1 MMASDPWSVRDA
13 KGRVRPAPVSAVS
26 GSGEAPS
33 SNQFGDF
40 LPASFCNIVPK
51 ADGPAADAPKA
62 IKFRDEGSDAES
74 AQCSES
80 SSGSGPVDLDVSQI
94 DDKYYEIYERILEE
108 SRTDAEN
115 RAIAEKLAEGMN
127 LPWRPKAWHKRQQE
141 ALKLADPSTLPPPSI
156 FTFGSSANNPEVL
169 GEPQAPLFPGRSG
182 GT

>member
-1 MMASDPWSVRDA
+1 MMASDLWSVRDA

-26 GSGEAPS
+26 GSGTVPTATQLS
-33 SNQFGDF
+33 DW
-40 LPASFCNIVPK
+40 LPASFCNIVSK
-51 ADGPAADAPKA
+51 ADGPEADEPKVA
-62 IKFRDEGSDAES
+62 KFREEGSDSEFS
-74 AQCSES
+74 QSSES
-80 SSGSGPVDLDVSQI
+80 SSGSGPVDVDVSQI

-127 LPWRPKAWHKRQQE
+127 LPWRSKRQQE
-141 ALKLADPSTLPPPSI
+141 APTFTDPSTLPPPSV
-156 FTFGSSANNPEVL
+156 FKFGSSASIPEVP

>member
-26 GSGEAPS
+26 GSGDAPTS
-33 SNQFGDF
+33 TKFGDF
-40 LPASFCNIVPK
+40 LPASVCNIVPK
-51 ADGPAADAPKA
+51 ADGSVADEPNT
-62 IKFRDEGSDAES
+62 IKFRDEGSEAES

-108 SRTDAEN
+108 SRSGAEN
-115 RAIAEKLAEGMN
+115 RAIAEKLAEGRN
-127 LPWRPKAWHKRQQE
+127 LPWRPKRQQE
-141 ALKLADPSTLPPPSI
+141 ALKLTDPSTLPPPSV
-156 FTFGSSANNPEVL
+156 FKFGSSASVPEVP

>member
-26 GSGEAPS
+26 GSGDAPT
-33 SNQFGDF
+33 SNKFGDF

-51 ADGPAADAPKA
+51 ADESVADVPNTT
-62 IKFRDEGSDAES
+62 KFRDEGSDAES

-141 ALKLADPSTLPPPSI
+141 VLKLADPSTLPPPSV
-156 FTFGSSANNPEVL
+156 FKFGSSASDPEVL

>member
-26 GSGEAPS
+26 GSGEAPT
-33 SNQFGDF
+33 SNKFGDF

-51 ADGPAADAPKA
+51 TDESVADAPKA

-115 RAIAEKLAEGMN
+115 RAIAEDLAKGMN
-127 LPWRPKAWHKRQQE
+127 LPWRPKRQQE
-141 ALKLADPSTLPPPSI
+141 ALKLPDPSNLPPPSV
-156 FTFGSSANNPEVL
+156 FSFGSSASVSEAP
-169 GEPQAPLFPGRSG
+169 GESATPLFPGRSG
-182 GT
+182 EA